1 MKIGRLLQHFALLFF
16 VSTMLSA
23 VFSFAGPGRTTYQA
37 KIVKPDGYPLE
48 AASVNFKFTI
58 LDPSATCI
66 LYSET
71 YNNVNMSSTSGLIS
85 FSLGSGVKSFPV
97 SSTTFEQVF
106 SNITPF
112 LACDSGGP
120 ANYSPSANDMRRI
133 VMQFNDGNGWQTLPA
148 MSINAVPYAM
158 YANDAMKFNG
168 LQVSDFVQVSTIPS
182 CGASEALRYNGSS
195 FNCVAVGG
203 SGAVTSGSVVTAL
216 GYTPADGASVTALSS
231 SLTTTNSTVSSVSST
246 VASVS
251 STVFS
256 VSSTV
261 SSLSNTVS
269 TLSTTVS
276 NLSASMSALVSSQW
290 VTSGTSL
297 GYDVGLVGVGT
308 KNPNY
313 SLHVTKPVS
322 GVANIGVESYGATP
336 GLYFLRANGTAAAP
350 LPVSNTQ
357 SLLEIA
363 AVGFGQ
369 TQYIN
374 TSAAKIIMT
383 AEENWSDTTAAASI
397 RFHTRGSSTTAA
409 STERMRIAHNG
420 FVGIGTASPATTLDV
435 NGGLRIGAEVNG
447 CTSSLAGTLRYSAGL
462 VEYCNGTTW
471 SAFGVAGAGITTMNG
486 LTSGSQTF
494 AFGSTGTT
502 PNVSSVG
509 SVHTFNFPLASAGSV
524 TAGLISNT
532 DYLNFSNKLN
542 ATSSSVIAA
551 LAYTPANQTSVAA
564 SFTAVTATTNNLST
578 SITALAATD
587 AALAS
592 SMGAIVSSQWTTSG
606 ANIYYNAGKVGV
618 GTSSPTTLI
627 DITSDSGLPNETAT
641 LTLAQYNSVSA
652 ATNSSLIFR
661 RARGPSTAP
670 TRINASDVIGGIYAN
685 GFYDD
690 GAGSAGF
697 PSQNSGA
704 IRFMADEN
712 FASSG
717 TLGTRIVFDT
727 TQSGTTT
734 RTTKMVVTGEGNIGI
749 GTTTPEAVLQIVGKP
764 VASGATVPLGSE
776 GSLMISTNPSGGTN
790 PQGYLG
796 SLWLGGKEG
805 GNEGTYKAA
814 GLAAYGPTDVT
825 TTSAETDLLLFTT
838 ASGSLTATERMRITA
853 SGSVGIGTSTP
864 TASLH
869 VSGSGIIVD
878 SGTNASYG
886 SGIKF
891 NNTTYRHYSVGMK
904 GTNFVIAD
912 TSTLSS
918 LVWPATV
925 TERFVIDN
933 VGNIGLG
940 ISAPTAKVHLVSG
953 TATYAP
959 LKFTSGTLLSS
970 AQAGA
975 MEYDGTNFYVTD
987 AANQRRTIATGS
999 STGSIDNASTINSTG
1014 NITLAPTGS
1023 VVVSST
1029 TASTNSSTG
1038 ALVVNGGVGI
1048 AGDTNVSGTVTANN
1062 LGLGVSIPTT
1072 KLDVRSEGAT
1082 KVARIQYSGSS
1093 FGTQPNLEMFRS
1105 RGTLASP
1112 TAVLAND
1119 TLGSFSGVGYYG
1131 TAFASGSAA
1140 GIMLRA
1146 AQNYTATEQ
1155 GAYIQFLTTASGTIT
1170 QTEKMRLDPTGY
1182 LGIGITTPLAPLHV
1196 QAGSIAA
1203 LGLEDDDDGILIQN
1217 YQPTLTFKDNSA
1229 GDPDDLRLRTES
1241 TNLFFETSPDFFVS
1255 SPVTTS
1261 LMTLSASG
1269 YFALG
1274 TSTTTYPMTVKTAAN
1289 GYTTFLALN
1298 QNVSATTS
1306 YGPAI
1311 SFFGDTTGVQM
1322 GYMGAQWSSSA
1333 NTDSILTFGTRAS
1346 GTVTEKMR
1354 ITSSGAVGI
1363 GTGAPTAP
1371 LTVAKATA
1379 SGSQISVI
1387 NGNYAGYITTPQSAE
1402 GLILSSSRY
1411 NGTTWVTDSTSAA
1424 ALTVNDGAVQMFT
1437 NGGLTP
1443 GASHT
1448 YTERMRID
1456 TNGNVGI
1463 GVTAPTA
1470 KLHVKGTILADV
1482 DNTGG
1487 ILGQISVSG
1496 RNSSAAAPYYTQ
1508 WSIYNMKEYGPATGL
1523 NFYEYYDA
1531 NNNGILCEAGDTCAS
1546 RVTFSAGGNV
1556 GIGVQNPSY
1565 LLQLS
1570 SDSAAKPGTNTWT
1583 IASDMRLKDSR
1594 GSFTRGMNA
1603 LLGLDTI
1610 YFTYKKD
1617 NALGLPSDKEY
1628 VGIRAQDAQ
1637 KVIPES
1643 VSVDEKGFLHFT
1655 SDAVFWTVVNA
1666 VKELYHKL
1674 IDQDT
1679 QLEKHEREI
1688 ASIKEENEMLKQQNA
1703 DKDKQLQ
1710 DIRGYLCAKDPN
1722 APICK

>member
-1 MKIGRLLQHFALLFF
+1 M
-16 VSTMLSA
+16 MLNTLA
-23 VFSFAGPGRTTYQA
+23 AFAGPGRTTYQA
-37 KIVKPDGYPLE
+37 KIIKPDGYPLE
-48 AASVNFKFTI
+48 ASSVTFKFTI

-66 LYSET
+66 LYSEN
-71 YNNVNMSSTSGLIS
+71 YNAVNMSSTSGLIS

-120 ANYSPSANDMRRI
+120 ANYSPNANDMRRI

-158 YANDAMKFNG
+158 YANDTLKFNG

-182 CGASEALRYNGSS
+182 CGASEAIRYNGSS

-203 SGAVTSGSVVTAL
+203 SGTVTSGSVVTAL
-216 GYTPADGASVTALSS
+216 GYTPADGASVTAISS
-231 SLTTTNSTVSSVSST
+231 SLATTNSNVSSVSST

-269 TLSTTVS
+269 SLSTSVS

-290 VTSGTSL
+290 VTSGTHIS
-297 GYDVGLVGVGT
+297 YDAGNVGIGT
-308 KNPNY
+308 VNPNY
-313 SLHVTKPVS
+313 RLHVTKPGS
-322 GVANIGVESYGATP
+322 GATTVGIESYGGTS

-357 SLLEIA
+357 TLLEIA
-363 AVGFGQ
+363 AVGYGQ

-374 TSAAKIIMT
+374 TSAAKILMS
-383 AEENWSDTTAAASI
+383 AEETWSDATAAASI

-409 STERMRIAHNG
+409 SVERMRIAHNG
-420 FVGIGTASPATTLDV
+420 FVGIGTTSPTTMLDV
-435 NGGLRIGAEVNG
+435 NGGLRIGLESAACAVN
-447 CTSSLAGTLRYSAGL
+447 LAGTIRYNSGN

-471 SAFGVAGAGITTMNG
+471 NSFNAGAI
-486 LTSGSQTF
+486 
-494 AFGSTGTT
+494 
-502 PNVSSVG
+502 
-509 SVHTFNFPLASAGSV
+509 
-524 TAGLISNT
+524 
-532 DYLNFSNKLN
+532 
-542 ATSSSVIAA
+542 TSSAVISA
-551 LAYTPANQTSVAA
+551 LTYTPANQASMTA

-587 AALAS
+587 TTLASSLTTLNSSVTNLTS

-606 ANIYYNAGKVGV
+606 TNIYYSAGKVGI
-618 GTSSPTTLI
+618 GTSAPTTPL
-627 DITSDSGLPNETAT
+627 DVTSDSGLPSETAT

-661 RARGPSTAP
+661 RARGPLAAP
-670 TRINASDVIGGIYAN
+670 TRINVSDIIGGIYAN

-712 FASSG
+712 FAASG

-727 TQSGTTT
+727 TASGTNS

-749 GTTTPEAVLQIVGKP
+749 GTTAPEALLQIVGKP
-764 VASGATVPLGSE
+764 TASGATIPLGSE
-776 GSLMISTNPSGGTN
+776 GSFMITTNPSGGTN
-790 PQGYLG
+790 PQGFLG
-796 SLWLGGKEG
+796 SLWFGGKEG

-814 GLAAYGPTDVT
+814 GVAAYGPSDVT
-825 TTSAETDLLLFTT
+825 ATSAETDLLFYTT
-838 ASGSLTATERMRITA
+838 ASGSLTANEKMRIMANGYVGVGTSSPLSLLHLSNNTAQLRVETNNPNTLGNAPIYLMNQDITANNVLDIFFATNDASLEPDNGAIIRSIFTARSATGITADLAFLTA
-853 SGSVGIGTSTP
+853 SNAESPTEKMRLTSSGTLGLGTASP
-864 TASLH
+864 TARLH
-869 VSGSGIIVD
+869 FSAGSAI
-878 SGTNASYG
+878 
-886 SGIKF
+886 
-891 NNTTYRHYSVGMK
+891 
-904 GTNFVIAD
+904 
-912 TSTLSS
+912 L
-918 LVWPATV
+918 
-925 TERFVIDN
+925 
-933 VGNIGLG
+933 
-940 ISAPTAKVHLVSG
+940 
-953 TATYAP
+953 AP
-959 LKFTSGTLLSS
+959 LKFTSGTLLSA

-987 AANQRRTIATGS
+987 GLSQRRTIATGS

-1038 ALVVNGGVGI
+1038 ALIVNGGVGI
-1048 AGDTNVSGTVTANN
+1048 AGDTNVSGTLTTSNIGV
-1062 LGLGVSIPTT
+1062 GVSAPLA
-1072 KLDVRSEGAT
+1072 KLDVRSESTT

-1105 RGTLASP
+1105 RGTLAAP
-1112 TAVLAND
+1112 TAVQAND
-1119 TLGSFSGVGYYG
+1119 TLGSFSGVGHYG

-1155 GAYIQFLTTASGTIT
+1155 GAYIQFLTTASGTII
-1170 QTEKMRLDPTGY
+1170 QSEKMRLDPTGY

-1196 QAGSIAA
+1196 QAGNIAA
-1203 LGLEDDDDGILIQN
+1203 LGLEDDDDGIVIQN

-1229 GDPDDLRLRTES
+1229 GDPNDVRLRTES
-1241 TNLFFETSPDFFVS
+1241 ASFYFESSPDFFVS
-1255 SPVTTS
+1255 SPVTTN

-1269 YFALG
+1269 ELG
-1274 TSTTTYPMTVKTAAN
+1274 IGTTNPGARLQVSTPVSSTGSNNRTIFGQSNSDLMDVTGLSGDVFLDHMVGARYTASTSTT
-1289 GYTTFLALN
+1289 L
-1298 QNVSATTS
+1298 
-1306 YGPAI
+1306 
-1311 SFFGDTTGVQM
+1311 
-1322 GYMGAQWSSSA
+1322 
-1333 NTDSILTFGTRAS
+1333 TRA
-1346 GTVTEKMR
+1346 VTLK
-1354 ITSSGAVGI
+1354 ID
-1363 GTGAPTAP
+1363 GAPNVASSP
-1371 LTVAKATA
+1371 LTVGELLALWVQTGNVSFGGNLGIGVTSPTAALVVSKATTV
-1379 SGSQISVI
+1379 GSQIQVSNNSV
-1387 NGNYAGYITTPQSAE
+1387 NGYITAPSSGE
-1402 GLILSSSRY
+1402 GIILSSSRY
-1411 NGTTWVTDSTSAA
+1411 NGSMWVTDTTSAA
-1424 ALTVNDGAVQMFT
+1424 ALTVSDGSIQMFT
-1437 NGGLTP
+1437 VGGLTP
-1443 GASHT
+1443 GASHS
-1448 YTERMRID
+1448 YSERMRVD
-1456 TNGNVGI
+1456 ASGNVGI
-1463 GVTAPTA
+1463 GTASPSSR
-1470 KLHVKGTILADV
+1470 LHVKGNINSDS
-1482 DNTGG
+1482 DSTGG
-1487 ILGQISVSG
+1487 ILGQVSVSG
-1496 RNSSAAAPYYTQ
+1496 RNSAAATPYYTQ

-1523 NFYEYYDA
+1523 SFYEYYDA
-1531 NNNGILCEAGDTCAS
+1531 NNNGILCEAGDVCAS

-1556 GIGVQNPSY
+1556 GIGVQNPTY
-1565 LLQLS
+1565 MLQLLN
-1570 SDSAAKPGTNTWT
+1570 DSAAKPGTNTWT
-1583 IASDMRLKDSR
+1583 IASDMRLKESR
-1594 GSFTRGMNA
+1594 GSFTRGMDA
-1603 LLGLDTI
+1603 LLGLETI

-1628 VGIRAQDAQ
+1628 VGIRAQDVQ
-1637 KVIPES
+1637 KVVPEA
-1643 VSVDEKGFLHFT
+1643 VTTDEKGFLHFT
-1655 SDAVFWTVVNA
+1655 SDAVFWTAVNA
-1666 VKELYHKL
+1666 IKQLYHKIL
-1674 IDQDT
+1674 GHDVE
-1679 QLEKHEREI
+1679 LEKHAREI